1 MEKLCKDLGKI
12 WQDLFL
18 KDLTVHKDLAKILA
32 VTYWQDLARFAIE
45 ISWKELLKILQRSWQ
60 DLVRFV
66 HMKYLGKILTRSW

>member
-32 VTYWQDLARFAIE
+32 VTWQDLARFVIE
-45 ISWKELLKILQRSWQ
+45 ISWKDLFKI
-60 DLVRFV
+60 F
-66 HMKYLGKILTRSW
+66 